1 MSSSGRT
8 AVEAGVRSSNVPLG
22 WVLALDLG
30 MALLLGAGW
39 GFLQANAGDLAIPAP
54 PVAVALAGA
63 GVMGVLLGLVARL
76 ILQNWMGTLKLLLS
90 LLSLLAWMAVAA
102 VTCAAWTGLDPF
114 EYLARADHWV
124 KIGQLTIGCLSILAA
139 NLVGRRVWE
148 AAPWQWVYRLRSQ
161 SPPPLTK
168 ISLKWGLGLTL
179 AAAVVLGAGLG
190 FLQTIADQFS
200 VPPLAVALAGAAV
213 MGLLT
218 GLMTRFALRG
228 WSEGLRIAVTLV
240 ALLIWM
246 VEAEITYAA
255 TVGLSPLAYLAGADN
270 WVEMGQLVIGCLGA
284 IVGGVG
290 RRRANLV
297 RAGAVEVGSAPQRVQ
312 RPAGRPRQK
321 ARVRTRRALSL
332 PKLRLPA
339 LTLRR
344 PRPVKNGSQV
354 KVIAKEEDRCPYC
367 LDVIEKKDSRGVVV
381 CEICGAPHH
390 ADCWEAGGKC
400 QVPHLIV

>member
-8 AVEAGVRSSNVPLG
+8 AVEAGVRLSSVPFG

-30 MALLLGAGW
+30 MALLLGAGL

-63 GVMGVLLGLVARL
+63 GVMGVLLSLVARL
-76 ILQNWMGTLKLLLS
+76 ILQNWMGTLKFLLS
-90 LLSLLAWMAVAA
+90 LLSLLAWMAVSAI
-102 VTCAAWTGLDPF
+102 TCAAWTGLDPF

-139 NLVGRRVWE
+139 NLVGRRVRE

-190 FLQTIADQFS
+190 FLQAIAGQFS
-200 VPPLAVALAGAAV
+200 VPPLAVALGGAAV

-218 GLMTRFALRG
+218 GLMARFALRG

-246 VEAEITYAA
+246 VEAEVTYAA
-255 TVGLSPLAYLAGADN
+255 TVGLSPSHTWRGPITGSRWGSWRLAAWGPSSGAWAGGALISFAPALSR
-270 WVEMGQLVIGCLGA
+270 WARLRSGCK
-284 IVGGVG
+284 
-290 RRRANLV
+290 
-297 RAGAVEVGSAPQRVQ
+297 
-312 RPAGRPRQK
+312 GRPGG
-321 ARVRTRRALSL
+321 RVRKPRYRRDGRS
-332 PKLRLPA
+332 
-339 LTLRR
+339 
-344 PRPVKNGSQV
+344 
-354 KVIAKEEDRCPYC
+354 RCQSSGCP
-367 LDVIEKKDSRGVVV
+367 
-381 CEICGAPHH
+381 P
-390 ADCWEAGGKC
+390 
-400 QVPHLIV
+400 